1 MRLSSDYLTLNTTK
15 EERMGPDIAFEK
27 VLTSLPLATYRA
39 GNTILDAGSKSGKL
53 LILKQGTVGIVQ
65 KAVEIA
71 RVTEPGAVFGEL
83 SALLDQPH
91 SAEVRALEDSEFYV
105 ADAALPAKDPAV
117 LLQIARIL
125 ARRIVEAN
133 ENLVELKKRI
143 QTGQSPS
150 AVSKLLERIQEILSV
165 GGGSFE
171 T

>member
-1 MRLSSDYLTLNTTK
+1 
-15 EERMGPDIAFEK
+15 MGPEIAYEK
-27 VLTSLPLATYRA
+27 VLKNLPLATYRA
-39 GNTILDAGSKSGKL
+39 GDTILGAGSKSGKL

-65 KAVEIA
+65 EAVEIA
-71 RVTEPGAVFGEL
+71 RVAEPGAVFGEL

-91 SAEVRALEDSEFYV
+91 SADVRALDDSEFYV

-117 LLQIARIL
+117 LLSIARVL

-133 ENLVELKKRI
+133 KSLVELKTQL

-150 AVSKLLERIQEILSV
+150 AISGLLEKIQEILSV
-165 GGGSFE
+165 GGASFE